1 MSEYF
6 VLIKDW
12 LSDPL
17 LNSVIRVMLLLLIVM
32 PLMYAVARTIGRMAE
47 KRFSQQVGMLVGK
60 GIAYASFV
68 LITVIV
74 LNEFG
79 FQLGALLG
87 AAGIAAIAIG
97 LAAQTSLS
105 NIISGIFLI
114 SEKTFKVGD
123 LVRIGDDTGV
133 VLSIDLLSVKIR
145 AMDNRFIRVP
155 NEDLIKTRLIN
166 LTHFPI
172 RRIDIEVG
180 VAYKEDPRR
189 VLELLKEIAH
199 AYPLCL
205 DDPEPVVLFKQF
217 GASSLDFMFG
227 VWCVR
232 TDYLE
237 VKNNIMSI
245 VKERFDQ
252 EGIEIPFP
260 HLTLY
265 TGAQT
270 APMPI
275 QMMPADAADHSAS
288 AAASVEGEP

>member
-1 MSEYF
+1 ML
-6 VLIKDW
+6 VKGW

-17 LNSVIRVMLLLLIVM
+17 LNSIIRVLLLVLVVM
-32 PLMYAVARTIGRMAE
+32 PLMYAFARTLGHVAE
-47 KRFSQQVGMLVGK
+47 RRYSQQAGMLVSKAIGYS
-60 GIAYASFV
+60 GFL
-68 LITVIV
+68 LITVVV

-105 NIISGIFLI
+105 NVISGIFLI

-123 LVRIGDDTGV
+123 MVRIGDDTGV
-133 VLSIDLLSVKIR
+133 VLSIDLLSVKLR
-145 AMDNRFIRVP
+145 AMDNRHIRVP

-172 RRIDIEVG
+172 RRIDIDIG
-180 VAYKEDPRR
+180 DAYKEDPRR
-189 VLELLKEIAH
+189 ILALLKEIAH

-252 EGIEIPFP
+252 EGIEIPYP
-260 HLTLY
+260 HLTIY
-265 TGAQT
+265 TGSQT
-270 APMPI
+270 TPMPI
-275 QMMPADAADHSAS
+275 QMMPTAVQ
-288 AAASVEGEP
+288 AAAETAVGEGESL